1 VHTFCTYT
9 SVKEV
14 VGYFIELKTP
24 EAYYSDGQE
33 FTGFWVGKAASLL
46 GLQGRVDAK
55 SFERLCENRHPLTG
69 EKLKRI
75 MRDGLRIAQDH
86 TFGPPKSLS
95 LAYAYTG
102 DERLIEAV
110 RSAGATAIEAAEKL
124 MATRVRKNGEN
135 FDRFTGNLVASEHI
149 HLTTRPVDGFPDPH
163 VHVHYV
169 LFNVTFDPVEK
180 QWKAAQM
187 GLVVEDTVFL
197 DKVFLSA
204 LAENLKKLGLE
215 ITPTE
220 KGFEIAGFSRE
231 LNMRYSRRTKE
242 IEATAA
248 RLGITD
254 PAQKAKLGAMTRER
268 KSRSLLMPELKEF
281 WFGGL
286 SEEEKAPFKAV
297 ETLLRRSR
305 AVELS
310 TEIALTPEAME
321 SAGAKAE
328 KTSELLGRQKTVNGD
343 RKRWRQSLNLRTK
356 PKAEEETEVE
366 VTEHDRK
373 AVAFAIK
380 HLFERQSVATE
391 NKILA
396 EAFNGWNCGLA
407 TMSGVKKVLS
417 ETPLLRKVVN
427 GRMLMTTREVLAEEN
442 RLIDRCLDG
451 KWKYEEM
458 NPHWKIEDE
467 KLNGQQRNGVKHIL
481 TSRDWVV
488 AVAGDAGTGKTTLL
502 EELRRGIE
510 GGGHQILALA
520 PSAKASREGLRAHG
534 FRDADTVAQLFES
547 KQMQEEG
554 RGKVWLVDE
563 AGLLS
568 TRLADKLFDLAHKLE
583 ARLVLIGD
591 TGQHH
596 PVERGQAFD
605 LLQRYAHMSVARV
618 DEIVRQ
624 KGMYKEFVKLM
635 AAKDIEGAFAIL
647 EKMGALHEMSLEQRR
662 TVLAEKYVDAIERNK
677 TALVVAPTHAECDDV
692 TAGIR
697 DLLKQKQRLG
707 KGVEWEVLRDLSWTE
722 AQKSFPQSY
731 CKGQVVQ
738 FNRHVK
744 GFGLGER
751 VEVID
756 VKDEVV
762 RVRSKT
768 WLHDRIQALPLGEA
782 ERFNVYER
790 DKIEIC
796 EGEHLRVTI
805 NSRTADRH
813 RVTNGNEYKV
823 DYLDHKG
830 QLVLN
835 NGWKLDK
842 NFAHLEYAYPD
853 TSHSAQSKSVDCV
866 YVAQT
871 AKYSEHASSLEQF
884 YVCTSRAREELGI
897 YPDSIEI
904 LKEMVSQS
912 CERPMAMDLFYGRNE
927 ERQRLS
933 EIFSGEGDAKSSEKL
948 GKTDVLSVL
957 REQQAELERI
967 LREKKAKELR
977 QEKEMAMTMGM

>member
-1 VHTFCTYT
+1 MHTFNTYT

-14 VGYFIELKTP
+14 VGYFIEMKTP

-55 SFERLCENRHPLTG
+55 SFERLCENRHPQTG
-69 EKLKRI
+69 EPLTPI
-75 MRDGLRIAQDH
+75 TRDGRRLAQDH
-86 TFGPPKSLS
+86 TFGPPKSVS

-110 RSAGATAIEAAEKL
+110 RSAGATAMAAAEKL
-124 MATRVRKNGEN
+124 MATRVRKKGQD
-135 FDRFTGNLVASEHI
+135 FDRITGNLVASEHI

-169 LFNVTFDPVEK
+169 VFNVTYDPVEK
-180 QWKAAQM
+180 RFKAAQM
-187 GLVVEDTVFL
+187 GLVVEDTVYL

-204 LAENLKKLGLE
+204 LAENLKKLGLQ

-231 LNMRYSRRTKE
+231 LNMRYSRRTTE

-268 KSRSLLMPELKEF
+268 KSRSLLMPQLKEF
-281 WFGGL
+281 WFNGL
-286 SEEEKAPFKAV
+286 SEEDKTPFKAV
-297 ETLLRRSR
+297 ETLLRQSR

-310 TEIALTPEAME
+310 EKIGLTREAMQ
-321 SAGAKAE
+321 SAVATVE
-328 KTSELLGRQKTVNGD
+328 NTSELLGRQTEVKSS
-343 RKRWRQSLNLRTK
+343 RKRWRQSLNMRTK
-356 PKAEEETEVE
+356 PMAAEETEVE

-396 EAFNGWNCGLA
+396 EALNNWNCGLA
-407 TMSGVKKVLS
+407 TMPGVTKVLS
-417 ETPLLRKVVN
+417 ETPLLRKEFK
-427 GRMLMTTREVLAEEN
+427 GRMLMTTPEVLAEEN

-458 NPHWKIEDE
+458 NPFWNIEDE
-467 KLNGQQRNGVKHIL
+467 KLNEQQRNAVRHVL

-488 AVAGDAGTGKTTLL
+488 GIAGEAGTGKTTLL

-510 GGGHQILALA
+510 RGMHQILALA

-534 FRDADTVAQLFES
+534 FRDADTVSQLFES
-547 KQMQEEG
+547 ERMQAEA

-568 TRLADKLFDLAHKLE
+568 TRQADKLFALAQKLG

-605 LLQRYAHMSVARV
+605 LLQRFAHMSVAHV

-635 AAKDIEGAFAIL
+635 AAKDIEGAFAML
-647 EKMGALHEMSLEQRR
+647 QKMGALHEMTLEQRR
-662 TVLAEKYVDAIERNK
+662 TVLAEKYVDAIERKK
-677 TALVVAPTHAECDDV
+677 TALVVAPTHAECADV
-692 TAGIR
+692 TGGIR
-697 DLLKQKQRLG
+697 ELLKQKKRLG
-707 KGVEWEVLRDLSWTE
+707 EGVEWDVLRDLSWTD
-722 AQKSFPQSY
+722 AQKSFPKSY
-731 CKGQVVQ
+731 REGQVVQ

-744 GFGLGER
+744 GFALGER

-756 VKDEVV
+756 AKDEVV

-768 WLHDRIQALPLGEA
+768 RLSERIKALPLDKA

-790 DKIEIC
+790 EKIEIC

-805 NSRTADRH
+805 NSRTADEH
-813 RVTNGNEYKV
+813 RVSNDNEYKV
-823 DYLDHKG
+823 DYFDHKG
-830 QLVLN
+830 RLVLK

-842 NFAHLEYAYPD
+842 DFLHLEHAYTS

-884 YVCTSRAREELGI
+884 YVSSSRAREELGI

-912 CERPMAMDLFYGRNE
+912 CERPMAMDIFYGP
-927 ERQRLS
+927 ER
-933 EIFSGEGDAKSSEKL
+933 G
-948 GKTDVLSVL
+948 
-957 REQQAELERI
+957 
-967 LREKKAKELR
+967 
-977 QEKEMAMTMGM
+977 